1 MILKTLNLSCN
12 VGIELRIDRMHIIAL
27 IASIGIA
34 VQTIITLYSGS
45 GFCPT
50 QGCKVVESMILIPP
64 LWMNIMGLIFFQ
76 AVFWSLKTL
85 KDKTFF
91 KIDPTG
97 LLLLGG
103 LVFDASLLAYQVF
116 VVQTFCAYC
125 LTIFACVL
133 ALNILYGVRQTVWGL
148 TALAVILFSFSI
160 LSFEPGGNH
169 SKKFS
174 LKAAAWGVRSCS
186 APTKEVYLI
195 FSSTCPHCQKVI
207 QSLNECNSCDLYLNP
222 IDDIAALNLE
232 GIERIDTFS
241 PQNNRHML
249 ELLEIDTIPVL
260 VSKSPDSYD
269 IIRGE
274 SNILDYIRSACFTD
288 EDVLYLEN
296 PISSGEE
303 GITVFSG
310 ETGECSVTIDCPD
323 DNKP

>member
-1 MILKTLNLSCN
+1 M
-12 VGIELRIDRMHIIAL
+12 RIIAL
-27 IASIGIA
+27 VASIGVAI
-34 VQTIITLYSGS
+34 QTFMTLYTGS

-50 QGCKVVESMILIPP
+50 QGCKVVESLTLIQP
-64 LWMNIMGLIFFQ
+64 LWVNLMGLFFFQ
-76 AVFWSLKTL
+76 AVFWTL
-85 KDKTFF
+85 KLLKGKTFF
-91 KIDPTG
+91 NIDPVG

-103 LVFDASLLAYQVF
+103 FIFDASLLAFQIF
-116 VVQTFCAYC
+116 VVKAFCLYC
-125 LTIFACVL
+125 LTVFAFVL
-133 ALNILYGVRQTVWGL
+133 VLNLMYGKRQSAWGL

-160 LSFEPGGNH
+160 LSFEPGGDH
-169 SKKFS
+169 SKGFS

-241 PQNNRHML
+241 PENNRHML

-274 SNILDYIRSACFTD
+274 GNILNYIRSACFTD
-288 EDVLYLEN
+288 EDVLYLDN
-296 PISSGEE
+296 PISSGDE

-310 ETGECSVTIDCPD
+310 ESGECSVTIDCPD

>member
-1 MILKTLNLSCN
+1 M
-12 VGIELRIDRMHIIAL
+12 RIIAL

-34 VQTIITLYSGS
+34 AQAIFTLYSGS
-45 GFCPT
+45 GFCPS
-50 QGCKVVESMILIPP
+50 QGCKVVESLTLIPP
-64 LWMNIMGLIFFQ
+64 LWVNILGLIFFQ
-76 AVFWSLKTL
+76 SVFWSLRTL
-85 KDKTFF
+85 KAKTFF
-91 KIDPTG
+91 NVDPTG

-125 LTIFACVL
+125 LAVFACVL
-133 ALNILYGVRQTVWGL
+133 ALNILYGVRQTAWGL
-148 TALAVILFSFSI
+148 TALMVILFSFSI
-160 LSFEPGGNH
+160 LSFGPGKGE
-169 SKKFS
+169 SKNFS

-195 FSSTCPHCQKVI
+195 FSSNCPHCQTVI

-222 IDDIAALNLE
+222 IDEIDALDLD
-232 GIERIDTFS
+232 GIERINTFT
-241 PQNNRHML
+241 PQTNRHML

-260 VSKSPDSYD
+260 VSKSSDSYD

-274 SNILDYIRSACFTD
+274 SNILNYIRSACFTD

-323 DNKP
+323 ENK